1 MICGVHYRSSSFLHA
16 SDFIQTEAQNKT
28 KSREFLV
35 ISMHTY
41 FFRFFFF
48 VSSFENFNQ
57 IIAHAFKAIPP
68 SLSTCSI
75 HMPCSVG
82 IYTNVY
88 VYACIFMCAS
98 CWSLFVSLYL
108 SNILRNCNRN
118 TLCIAWR
125 TTKMCVLFAFKMATG
140 FLLVSSI
147 FLFRSFTCTSSLF
160 FYFAS
165 NELASIFNVKVFHFD
180 SDFLTIT
187 FFLEMPSFA
196 LEIIIFDAFQKR

>member
-1 MICGVHYRSSSFLHA
+1 
-16 SDFIQTEAQNKT
+16 
-28 KSREFLV
+28 
-35 ISMHTY
+35 
-41 FFRFFFF
+41 
-48 VSSFENFNQ
+48 
-57 IIAHAFKAIPP
+57 
-68 SLSTCSI
+68 
-75 HMPCSVG
+75 MPCSVG

-147 FLFRSFTCTSSLF
+147 FLFRSFTCTSRVFF

-180 SDFLTIT
+180 SVFLTIT
-187 FFLEMPSFA
+187 FFFGNAIVCIGNNYFWCFSKTLKF
-196 LEIIIFDAFQKR
+196 FQPKKKELVWFSMCHPI

>member
-1 MICGVHYRSSSFLHA
+1 MHYRSSSFLHA

-28 KSREFLV
+28 RSRILSNFHAYIFCRV
-35 ISMHTY
+35 Y
-41 FFRFFFF
+41 FFRFFF

-57 IIAHAFKAIPP
+57 IIAHALKAIPP

-88 VYACIFMCAS
+88 VYACIFMCALAGL
-98 CWSLFVSLYL
+98 CL
-108 SNILRNCNRN
+108 SHSICRIILRNCNRN

-147 FLFRSFTCTSSLF
+147 FLFLSFTCTSSLF

-165 NELASIFNVKVFHFD
+165 NELASIFNVKFFHFD

-187 FFLEMPSFA
+187 FFWKCRRLHW
-196 LEIIIFDAFQKR
+196 K